1 MAYFQ
6 KHVGTSN
13 EFALHTATLAGAQLL
28 GIGEETGSIEPGKSA
43 DMIVLEGDP
52 LKDISALRNVS
63 EVFMRGTRIERPR
76 VRHIAALDRELD
88 ALMEL
93 LEG

>member
-1 MAYFQ
+1 
-6 KHVGTSN
+6 
-13 EFALHTATLAGAQLL
+13 
-28 GIGEETGSIEPGKSA
+28 
-43 DMIVLEGDP
+43 MIVLEGDP
-52 LKDISALRNVS
+52 LKVVISALRNVS

>member
-1 MAYFQ
+1 
-6 KHVGTSN
+6 
-13 EFALHTATLAGAQLL
+13 
-28 GIGEETGSIEPGKSA
+28 
-43 DMIVLEGDP
+43 MIVLEGDP